1 MFHLHGGYDMDDLIP
16 FTKPYID
23 SSIISAV
30 SECLESRWIT
40 TGHKVIELQTWV
52 EDNFHVKKS
61 FCVNSWTNGAKLV
74 LDWFGVSP
82 GDEVIVPVMTYAA
95 SANVVEHCGAKVVF
109 VDIGDDLNIDVSKI
123 SAAITSNTKAIIP
136 VDVRGVSCDYNAL
149 LDIVKNPKIIDM
161 FSPTTEVQKQLGRIL
176 VLSDAAHSIG
186 AKYEDD
192 YACNYSD
199 ITIFSLHAV
208 KNITSSEGGII
219 CLNLPFPFDNEEVYN
234 RLRIIGGHGQT
245 KSAFDK
251 YTLGNNW
258 EYDIVC
264 AGYKVNMPDVLASIA
279 LAQLKQWD
287 KLLTMRQ
294 SVCDYYLERL
304 SLIPGVV
311 PLPLNTETDSN
322 HLMVVSIVDADVEK
336 RAKIIR
342 ELFELGVTSNVHFK
356 PLPLFT
362 HYSSRYDIINYPM
375 ANELYPTLIS
385 LPLFYELS
393 YEEVDH
399 ISDSLSK
406 ILEA

>member
-1 MFHLHGGYDMDDLIP
+1 MRDSIP

-30 SECLESRWIT
+30 SECLESGWIT
-40 TGHKVIELQTWV
+40 TGNKVLELQTWI
-52 EDNFHVKKS
+52 EDKFHVKKS
-61 FCVNSWTNGAKLV
+61 LCVNSWTNGAKLV
-74 LDWFGVSP
+74 LDWFGVGP

-123 SAAITSNTKAIIP
+123 CAAITSKTKAIIP
-136 VDVRGVSCDYNAL
+136 VDVRGVSCDYNAI
-149 LDIVKNPKIIDM
+149 LDIVKNPTIIDR
-161 FSPTTEVQKQLGRIL
+161 FSPTTEVQRQLGRIL

-186 AKYEDD
+186 AKYRDD

-199 ITIFSLHAV
+199 ITVFSLHAV
-208 KNITSSEGGII
+208 KNITSAEGGII
-219 CLNLPFPFDNEEVYN
+219 CLNLPSPFDNEEVYN

-279 LAQLKQWD
+279 LAQLRKWD
-287 KLLTMRQ
+287 KLFNMRQ
-294 SVCDYYLERL
+294 SVSNYYLERL
-304 SLIPGVV
+304 ALVPGLV
-311 PLPLNTETDSN
+311 PLPLNTEMDSN
-322 HLMVVSIVDADVEK
+322 HLMVVSIVDSNLEK
-336 RAKIIR
+336 RAKIIS
-342 ELFELGVTSNVHFK
+342 ELFELGVTANVHFK

-362 HYSSRYDIINYPM
+362 HYSSRYEILDYPV
-375 ANELYPTLIS
+375 ANEIYSTLIS
-385 LPLFYELS
+385 LPLFYELKNDD
-393 YEEVDH
+393 VDY
-399 ISDSLSK
+399 ICDSIAK

>member
-1 MFHLHGGYDMDDLIP
+1 MRDSIP

-30 SECLESRWIT
+30 SECLESGWIT
-40 TGHKVIELQTWV
+40 TGNKVIELQTWI
-52 EDNFHVKKS
+52 EDKFRVKKS
-61 FCVNSWTNGAKLV
+61 LCVNSWTNGAKLV
-74 LDWFGVSP
+74 LDWFGIGP

-123 SAAITSNTKAIIP
+123 CAAITSKTKAIIP
-136 VDVRGVSCDYNAL
+136 VDVRGVSCDYNVI
-149 LDIVKNPKIIDM
+149 LDIVKNPEIIDM
-161 FSPTTEVQKQLGRIL
+161 FSPTTEVQRQLGRIL

-186 AKYEDD
+186 AKYGED

-199 ITIFSLHAV
+199 ITVFSLHAV
-208 KNITSSEGGII
+208 KNITSAEGGII
-219 CLNLPFPFDNEEVYN
+219 CLNLPSPFDNEEVYN

-264 AGYKVNMPDVLASIA
+264 AGYKVNMPDVLASIV
-279 LAQLKQWD
+279 LAQLRQWD
-287 KLLTMRQ
+287 KLRNMRQ
-294 SVCDYYLERL
+294 SVSDYYLERL
-304 SLIPGVV
+304 SLVPNVV
-311 PLPLNTETDSN
+311 PLPLDTKMDSN
-322 HLMVVSIVDADVEK
+322 HLMVVSIVDSNLEK
-336 RAKIIR
+336 RAKIIS
-342 ELFELGVTSNVHFK
+342 ELFKQGVTANVHFK

-362 HYSSRYDIINYPM
+362 HYSSRYDILDYPM
-375 ANELYPTLIS
+375 ANEIYPTLIS

-393 YEEVDH
+393 NEEVDY
-399 ISDSLSK
+399 ICEALSN
-406 ILEA
+406 ILED

>member
-1 MFHLHGGYDMDDLIP
+1 MDTIP

-23 SSIISAV
+23 EDVISSV
-30 SECLESRWIT
+30 TDCLQSRWIT
-40 TGHKVIELQTWV
+40 TGNKVLELQTWV
-52 EDNFHVKKS
+52 EDSFNVKQS
-61 FCVNSWTNGAKLV
+61 FCVNSWTNGAKLI
-74 LDWFGVSP
+74 LDWFGLGP

-109 VDIGDDLNIDVSKI
+109 VDIGEDLNIDVTKI
-123 SAAITSNTKAIIP
+123 AEAITPKTKVIIP
-136 VDVRGVSCDYNAL
+136 VDVRGVSCDYNSIL
-149 LDIVKNPKIIDM
+149 NIVKSTEIRNM
-161 FSPTTEVQKQLGRIL
+161 FSPCTEVQRQLGRIL
-176 VLSDAAHSIG
+176 ILSDGAHSIG
-186 AKYEDD
+186 TKYEDS
-192 YACNYSD
+192 YSCTYSD
-199 ITIFSLHAV
+199 VTIFSLHAV
-208 KNITSSEGGII
+208 KNITSAEGGII
-219 CLNLPFPFDNEEVYN
+219 CLNLPTPFDNKEVYN

-279 LAQLKQWD
+279 LAQLQQWD

-304 SLIPGVV
+304 SRIPGVV
-311 PLPLNTETDSN
+311 PLPLNTKTDSN
-322 HLMVVSIVDADVEK
+322 HLMVVSIVGADLEK
-336 RAKIIR
+336 RAKTIK
-342 ELFELGVTSNVHFK
+342 ELFELGVTANVHFK

-362 HYSSRYDIINYPM
+362 HYSSRYDIISYPM

-385 LPLFYELS
+385 LPLFYELKK
-393 YEEVDH
+393 EEVDY
-399 ISDSLSK
+399 ICNSLSK